1 MNTHGCPSWRNVL
14 AHQRG
19 LRRRITWQ
27 VLVILCLVALCQ
39 DPVLAETRHDDNAE
53 SGASQFLTGASC
65 LVVGVP
71 YTAFKLTF
79 AGLGMIV
86 GTFAYALS
94 GGDEHAAQKVWDAS
108 LRGTYII
115 TPDHLKGVKRI
126 AFVGSSQ
133 E

>member
-1 MNTHGCPSWRNVL
+1 METFSHGAWRRLIAILLLCALGQGLL
-14 AHQRG
+14 AVPAG
-19 LRRRITWQ
+19 
-27 VLVILCLVALCQ
+27 
-39 DPVLAETRHDDNAE
+39 AEE
-53 SGASQFLTGASC
+53 PGSSGTSDLLMGASC

-79 AGLGMIV
+79 AGLGAII

-94 GGDEHAAQKVWDAS
+94 GGNDDAAQKVWDAS

-115 TPDHLKGVKRI
+115 TPEHLRGQKRVE
-126 AFVGSSQ
+126 FVGRTST